1 MVAAMTKRQEKS
13 RTNYNAVLDTSIVL
27 FNKKGYKD
35 TTIKDICEA
44 TGLSNGS
51 VYHLFRNKDDI
62 LRHIYERDIN
72 ISIGLTQDLERKVQD
87 PYHYLLNFML
97 DIQRL
102 WEKTGPML
110 LSNKS
115 HWATSRTTLGCSPI
129 QREELHTFI
138 TLAQERG
145 TIANTSDPATL
156 VEFLFTMQRG
166 ILYGWIIR
174 DDFDMDMYAKT
185 FWPPVIRTLISGEIS
200 F

>member
-1 MVAAMTKRQEKS
+1 M
-13 RTNYNAVLDTSIVL
+13 
-27 FNKKGYKD
+27 
-35 TTIKDICEA
+35 
-44 TGLSNGS
+44 
-51 VYHLFRNKDDI
+51 
-62 LRHIYERDIN
+62 
-72 ISIGLTQDLERKVQD
+72 
-87 PYHYLLNFML
+87 
-97 DIQRL
+97 
-102 WEKTGPML
+102 
-110 LSNKS
+110 
-115 HWATSRTTLGCSPI
+115 LGCSPI

-185 FWPPVIRTLISGEIS
+185 FWPPVIRALISGEIS

>member
-1 MVAAMTKRQEKS
+1 M
-13 RTNYNAVLDTSIVL
+13 
-27 FNKKGYKD
+27 
-35 TTIKDICEA
+35 
-44 TGLSNGS
+44 
-51 VYHLFRNKDDI
+51 
-62 LRHIYERDIN
+62 
-72 ISIGLTQDLERKVQD
+72 
-87 PYHYLLNFML
+87 
-97 DIQRL
+97 
-102 WEKTGPML
+102 
-110 LSNKS
+110 
-115 HWATSRTTLGCSPI
+115 LGCSPI

-145 TIANTSDPATL
+145 TIANTSDPAAL